1 MGNEL
6 SEGNAFYLDLND
18 GNTFILLYYRIIYNV
33 KIYIY
38 VYICQPLKDILKV
51 YEFYSM

>member
-33 KIYIY
+33 KIYI
-38 VYICQPLKDILKV
+38 CQPLKDILKV